1 MSLSNYLKM
10 KTKRLLLPL
19 VAFCMLGLSSCSEN
33 DGPAFSANVLK
44 NIELRNI
51 LTSKGFSFDKEGKL
65 ELNELANSTVS
76 LDLSSTKLTDLS
88 GLDILP
94 NLKEVKLSNN
104 DYGPVFDF
112 STLPSQITSV
122 DLTGNNIYDFEGLV
136 ETKTENDELKTT
148 VLHPLKKLYLPASAK
163 YNVEDLMPFNM
174 LQGQETDIKMADSTG
189 KLEKYTTVREIPDPI
204 FCAYLKT
211 LYPSMF
217 IDKNHIDFSKMP
229 KLREQGQ
236 NIFLYLPEEQENPR
250 SIEGVEYFINNPFLT
265 KFTVMLDTGRSYKVG
280 YLMPRGNINAFVL
293 FSTEIEGGI
302 DFSKATSLGIL
313 GLVKCSSIKQLDL
326 SHTKICNQDIK
337 DFHPLLSNSLHI
349 ENCPNLEDI
358 TFANPSTDC
367 MSKMF
372 LANLPKLKKIDLSK
386 ITALT
391 DLTLFL
397 DNTEVIYPKLKNYFS
412 SDENTLTKLSDGTAK
427 VTVSV
432 SQKILDTP
440 AFKTFIKDYGQY
452 CSDGYEGYK
461 NKYKA
466 VAWKNN

>member
-1 MSLSNYLKM
+1 M
-10 KTKRLLLPL
+10 KTKKILLPL
-19 VAFCMLGLSSCSEN
+19 VALFVLGLSSCCDEKEGLTYS
-33 DGPAFSANVLK
+33 STVLK
-44 NIELRNI
+44 NSELKTI
-51 LTSKGFSFDKEGKL
+51 LTSKGFSFDKDGKL
-65 ELNELANSTVS
+65 ELNNLATSTVS
-76 LDLSSTKLTDLS
+76 LDLSNTKLKDLS

-174 LQGQETDIKMADSTG
+174 LQGQETDVKMADSTG

-229 KLREQGQ
+229 KLTEQGQ

-250 SIEGVEYFINNPFLT
+250 SIEGVEYFINNPFLA
-265 KFTVMLDTGRSYKVG
+265 KFMVMLNTGRSYKVG
-280 YLMPRGNINAFVL
+280 YLMPRKNMDVLAL
-293 FSTEIEGGI
+293 FSIEAEGEI
-302 DFSKATSLGIL
+302 DFSKATSLNVL
-313 GLVKCSSIKQLDL
+313 GLSKCPSVKHLDL
-326 SHTKICNQDIK
+326 SHTKVCNQDIK
-337 DFHPLLSNSLHI
+337 DFHPMADNSLNLIH
-349 ENCPNLEDI
+349 CPNVETI
-358 TFANPSTDC
+358 TLANPAKGATNRVLLVD
-367 MSKMF
+367 
-372 LANLPKLKKIDLSK
+372 LPKLKKVDLSS
-386 ITALT
+386 IT
-391 DLTLFL
+391 TLGNLGIFL
-397 DNTEVIYPKLKNYFS
+397 DNTEVVYPKLNSYYDS
-412 SDENTLTKLSDGTAK
+412 NTKKVTKLTEGKKK
-427 VTVSV
+427 VSVSV
-432 SQKILDTP
+432 SQKTLESS
-440 AFKTFIKDYGQY
+440 AFKEFIKEYGQY
-452 CSDGYEGYK
+452 CSDGKAYAEAEYG
-461 NKYKA
+461 A

>member
-1 MSLSNYLKM
+1 M
-10 KTKRLLLPL
+10 KTKKILLPL
-19 VAFCMLGLSSCSEN
+19 VALFVLGLSSCCDEKEGLTYS
-33 DGPAFSANVLK
+33 STVLK
-44 NIELRNI
+44 NSELKTI
-51 LTSKGFSFDKEGKL
+51 LTSKGFSFDKDGKL
-65 ELNELANSTVS
+65 ELNNLATSTVS
-76 LDLSSTKLTDLS
+76 LDLSNTKLKDLS

-229 KLREQGQ
+229 KLTEQGQ

-250 SIEGVEYFINNPFLT
+250 SIEGVEYFINNPFLA
-265 KFTVMLDTGRSYKVG
+265 KFMVMLNTGRSYKVG
-280 YLMPRGNINAFVL
+280 YLMPRKNIDVLAL
-293 FSTEIEGGI
+293 FSIEAEGEI
-302 DFSKATSLGIL
+302 DFSKATSLNVL
-313 GLVKCSSIKQLDL
+313 GLSKCPSVKHLDL
-326 SHTKICNQDIK
+326 SHTKVCNQDIK
-337 DFHPLLSNSLHI
+337 DFHPMADNSLNLIH
-349 ENCPNLEDI
+349 CPNVETI
-358 TFANPSTDC
+358 TLANPAKGATNRVLLVD
-367 MSKMF
+367 
-372 LANLPKLKKIDLSK
+372 LPKLKKVDLSS
-386 ITALT
+386 IT
-391 DLTLFL
+391 TLGNLDIFL
-397 DNTEVIYPKLKNYFS
+397 DNTEVVYPKLNSFYDS
-412 SDENTLTKLSDGTAK
+412 NTKKVTKLTEGEETVS
-427 VTVSV
+427 VTVS
-432 SQKILDTP
+432 QKTLESS
-440 AFKTFIKDYGQY
+440 AFKEFIKEYGKY
-452 CSDGYEGYK
+452 CSDGKAYAEAEYG
-461 NKYKA
+461 A
-466 VAWKNN
+466 VAWKKK

>member
-1 MSLSNYLKM
+1 M
-10 KTKRLLLPL
+10 KTKKILLPL
-19 VAFCMLGLSSCSEN
+19 VALFVLGLSSCCDEKEGLTYS
-33 DGPAFSANVLK
+33 STVLK
-44 NIELRNI
+44 NSELKTI
-51 LTSKGFSFDKEGKL
+51 LTSKGFSFDKDGKL
-65 ELNELANSTVS
+65 ELNNLATSTVS
-76 LDLSSTKLTDLS
+76 LDLSNTKLKDLS

-174 LQGQETDIKMADSTG
+174 LQGQETDVKMADSTG

-229 KLREQGQ
+229 KLTEQGQ

-250 SIEGVEYFINNPFLT
+250 SIEGVEYFINNPFLA
-265 KFTVMLDTGRSYKVG
+265 KFMVMLNTGRSYKVG
-280 YLMPRGNINAFVL
+280 YLMPRKNIDVLAL
-293 FSTEIEGGI
+293 FSIEAEGEI
-302 DFSKATSLGIL
+302 DFSKATSLNVL
-313 GLVKCSSIKQLDL
+313 GLVKCPSVKHLDL
-326 SHTKICNQDIK
+326 SHTKVCNQDIK
-337 DFHPLLSNSLHI
+337 DFHPMADNSLNLIH
-349 ENCPNLEDI
+349 CPNVETI
-358 TFANPSTDC
+358 TLANPAKGATNRVLLVD
-367 MSKMF
+367 
-372 LANLPKLKKIDLSK
+372 LPKLKKVDLSS
-386 ITALT
+386 IT
-391 DLTLFL
+391 TLGKLDIFL
-397 DNTEVIYPKLKNYFS
+397 DNTEVVYPKLNSFYDS
-412 SDENTLTKLSDGTAK
+412 NTKKVTKLTEGKEK
-427 VTVSV
+427 VSVSV
-432 SQKILDTP
+432 SQKTLESS
-440 AFKTFIKDYGQY
+440 AFKEFIKEYGKY
-452 CSDGYEGYK
+452 CSDGKAYAEAEYG
-461 NKYKA
+461 A

>member
-1 MSLSNYLKM
+1 M
-10 KTKRLLLPL
+10 KTKKILLPL
-19 VAFCMLGLSSCSEN
+19 VALFVLGLSSCCDEKEGLTYS
-33 DGPAFSANVLK
+33 STVLK
-44 NIELRNI
+44 NSELKTI
-51 LTSKGFSFDKEGKL
+51 LTSKGFSFDKDGKL
-65 ELNELANSTVS
+65 ELNNLATSTVS
-76 LDLSSTKLTDLS
+76 LDLSNTKLKDLS

-174 LQGQETDIKMADSTG
+174 LQGQETDVKMADSTG

-229 KLREQGQ
+229 KLTEQGQ

-250 SIEGVEYFINNPFLT
+250 SIEGVEYFINNPFLA
-265 KFTVMLDTGRSYKVG
+265 KFMVMLNTGRSYKVG
-280 YLMPRGNINAFVL
+280 YLMPRKNIDVLAL
-293 FSTEIEGGI
+293 FSIEAEGEI
-302 DFSKATSLGIL
+302 DFSKATSLNVL
-313 GLVKCSSIKQLDL
+313 GLSKCPSVKHLDL
-326 SHTKICNQDIK
+326 SHTKVCNQDIK
-337 DFHPLLSNSLHI
+337 DFHPMADNSLNLIH
-349 ENCPNLEDI
+349 CPNVETI
-358 TFANPSTDC
+358 TLANPAKGATNRVLLVD
-367 MSKMF
+367 
-372 LANLPKLKKIDLSK
+372 LPKLKKVDLSS
-386 ITALT
+386 IT
-391 DLTLFL
+391 TLGNLGIFL
-397 DNTEVIYPKLKNYFS
+397 DNTEVVYPKLNSFYDS
-412 SDENTLTKLSDGTAK
+412 NTKKVTKLTEGEETVP
-427 VTVSV
+427 VTVS
-432 SQKILDTP
+432 QKTLESS
-440 AFKTFIKDYGQY
+440 AFKEFIKEYGKY
-452 CSDGYEGYK
+452 CSDGKAYAEAEYG
-461 NKYKA
+461 A

>member
-1 MSLSNYLKM
+1 M
-10 KTKRLLLPL
+10 KTKKILLPL
-19 VAFCMLGLSSCSEN
+19 VALFVLGLSSCCDEKEGLTYS
-33 DGPAFSANVLK
+33 STVLK
-44 NIELRNI
+44 NSELKTI
-51 LTSKGFSFDKEGKL
+51 LTSKGFSFDKDGKL
-65 ELNELANSTVS
+65 ELNNLATSTVS
-76 LDLSSTKLTDLS
+76 LDLSNTKLKDLS

-174 LQGQETDIKMADSTG
+174 LQGQETDVKMADSTG

-229 KLREQGQ
+229 KLTEQGQ

-250 SIEGVEYFINNPFLT
+250 SIEGVEYFINNPFLA
-265 KFTVMLDTGRSYKVG
+265 KFMVMLNTGRSYKVG
-280 YLMPRGNINAFVL
+280 YLMPRKNIDVLAL
-293 FSTEIEGGI
+293 FSIEAEGEI
-302 DFSKATSLGIL
+302 DFSKATSLNVL
-313 GLVKCSSIKQLDL
+313 GLSKCPSVKHLDL
-326 SHTKICNQDIK
+326 SHTKVCNQDIK
-337 DFHPLLSNSLHI
+337 DFHPMADNSLNLIH
-349 ENCPNLEDI
+349 CPNLETI
-358 TFANPSTDC
+358 TLANPAKGATNRVLLVD
-367 MSKMF
+367 
-372 LANLPKLKKIDLSK
+372 LPKLKKVDLSS
-386 ITALT
+386 IT
-391 DLTLFL
+391 TLGKLDIFL
-397 DNTEVIYPKLKNYFS
+397 DNTEVVYPKLNSFYDS
-412 SDENTLTKLSDGTAK
+412 NTKKVTKLTEGKKKVS
-427 VTVSV
+427 VTVS
-432 SQKILDTP
+432 QKTLESS
-440 AFKTFIKDYGQY
+440 AFKEFIKEYGKY
-452 CSDGYEGYK
+452 CSDGKAYAEAEYG
-461 NKYKA
+461 A

>member
-1 MSLSNYLKM
+1 M
-10 KTKRLLLPL
+10 KTKKILLPL
-19 VAFCMLGLSSCSEN
+19 VALFVLGLSSCCDEKEGLTYS
-33 DGPAFSANVLK
+33 STVLK
-44 NIELRNI
+44 NSELKTI
-51 LTSKGFSFDKEGKL
+51 LTSKGFSFDKDGKL
-65 ELNELANSTVS
+65 ELNNLATSTVS
-76 LDLSSTKLTDLS
+76 LDLSNTKLKDLS

-174 LQGQETDIKMADSTG
+174 LQGQETDVKMADSTG

-217 IDKNHIDFSKMP
+217 IDKNQIDFSKMP

-250 SIEGVEYFINNPFLT
+250 SIEGVEYFINNPFLA
-265 KFTVMLDTGRSYKVG
+265 KFMVMLNTGRSYKVG
-280 YLMPRGNINAFVL
+280 YLMPRKNIDVLAL
-293 FSTEIEGGI
+293 FSIEAEGEI
-302 DFSKATSLGIL
+302 DFSKATSLNVL
-313 GLVKCSSIKQLDL
+313 GLVKCPSVKHLDL
-326 SHTKICNQDIK
+326 SHTKVCNQDIK
-337 DFHPLLSNSLHI
+337 DFHPMADNSLNLVH
-349 ENCPNLEDI
+349 CPNLETI
-358 TFANPSTDC
+358 TLANPAKGATNRVLLVD
-367 MSKMF
+367 
-372 LANLPKLKKIDLSK
+372 LPKLKKVDLSS
-386 ITALT
+386 IT
-391 DLTLFL
+391 TLGKLDIFL
-397 DNTEVIYPKLKNYFS
+397 DNTEVVYPKLNSFYDS
-412 SDENTLTKLSDGTAK
+412 NTKKVTKLTEGEDK
-427 VTVSV
+427 VSVSV
-432 SQKILDTP
+432 SQKTLESS
-440 AFKTFIKDYGQY
+440 AFKEFIKEYGKY
-452 CSDGYEGYK
+452 CSDGKAYAEAEYG
-461 NKYKA
+461 A

>member
-1 MSLSNYLKM
+1 M
-10 KTKRLLLPL
+10 KTKKILLPL
-19 VAFCMLGLSSCSEN
+19 VALFVLGLSSCCDEKEGLTYS
-33 DGPAFSANVLK
+33 STVLK
-44 NIELRNI
+44 NSELKTI
-51 LTSKGFSFDKEGKL
+51 LTSKGFSFDKDGKL
-65 ELNELANSTVS
+65 ELNNLATSTVS
-76 LDLSSTKLTDLS
+76 LDLSNTKLKDLS

-217 IDKNHIDFSKMP
+217 IDKNQIDFSKMP

-250 SIEGVEYFINNPFLT
+250 SIEGVEYFINNPFLA
-265 KFTVMLDTGRSYKVG
+265 KFMVMLNTGRSYKVG
-280 YLMPRGNINAFVL
+280 YLMPRKNIDVLAL
-293 FSTEIEGGI
+293 FSIEAEGEI
-302 DFSKATSLGIL
+302 DFSKATSLNVL
-313 GLVKCSSIKQLDL
+313 GLSKCPSVKHLDL
-326 SHTKICNQDIK
+326 SHTKVCNQDIK
-337 DFHPLLSNSLHI
+337 DFHPMADNSLNLIH
-349 ENCPNLEDI
+349 CPNVETI
-358 TFANPSTDC
+358 TLANPAKGATNRVLLVD
-367 MSKMF
+367 
-372 LANLPKLKKIDLSK
+372 LPKLKKVDLSS
-386 ITALT
+386 IT
-391 DLTLFL
+391 TLGNLDIFL
-397 DNTEVIYPKLKNYFS
+397 DNTEVVYPKLNSFYDS
-412 SDENTLTKLSDGTAK
+412 NTKKVTKLTEGEETVS
-427 VTVSV
+427 VTVS
-432 SQKILDTP
+432 QKTLESS
-440 AFKTFIKDYGQY
+440 AFKEFIKEYGKY
-452 CSDGYEGYK
+452 CSDGKAYAEAEYG
-461 NKYKA
+461 A
-466 VAWKNN
+466 VAWKKK

>member
-1 MSLSNYLKM
+1 M
-10 KTKRLLLPL
+10 KTKKILLPL
-19 VAFCMLGLSSCSEN
+19 VALFVLGLSSCCDEKEGLTYS
-33 DGPAFSANVLK
+33 STVLK
-44 NIELRNI
+44 NSELKTI
-51 LTSKGFSFDKEGKL
+51 LTSKGFSFDKDGKL
-65 ELNELANSTVS
+65 ELNNLATSTVS
-76 LDLSSTKLTDLS
+76 LDLSNTKLKDLS

-174 LQGQETDIKMADSTG
+174 LQGQETDVKMADSTG

-229 KLREQGQ
+229 KLTEQGQ
-236 NIFLYLPEEQENPR
+236 NIFLFALEEKNNPT
-250 SIEGVEYFINNPFLT
+250 SIEGIEYFINNPFLA
-265 KFTVMLDTGRSYKVG
+265 KFMVAVMTGKTYKVG
-280 YLMPRGNINAFVL
+280 YLMPGSNIDAFSL
-293 FSTEIEGGI
+293 EKTEIEGGI
-302 DFSKATSLGIL
+302 DFSKANLLGAL
-313 GLVKCSSIKQLDL
+313 GLSGSSSIKHLDL

-461 NKYKA
+461 NNYKA

>member
-1 MSLSNYLKM
+1 M
-10 KTKRLLLPL
+10 KTKKILLPL
-19 VAFCMLGLSSCSEN
+19 VALFVLGLSSCCDEKEGLTYS
-33 DGPAFSANVLK
+33 STVLK
-44 NIELRNI
+44 NSELKTI
-51 LTSKGFSFDKEGKL
+51 LTSKGFSFDKDGKL
-65 ELNELANSTVS
+65 ELNNLATSTVS
-76 LDLSSTKLTDLS
+76 LDLSNTKLKDLS

-189 KLEKYTTVREIPDPI
+189 KMEKYTTVREIPDPI

-229 KLREQGQ
+229 KLTEQGQ
-236 NIFLYLPEEQENPR
+236 NIFLNEPEEKENPA
-250 SIEGVEYFINNPFLT
+250 SIEGVEYFINNPFLE
-265 KFTVMLDTGRSYKVG
+265 KFAVMLNTKRNYKVG
-280 YLMPRGNINAFVL
+280 YLMPRKNIEVL
-293 FSTEIEGGI
+293 ALYLIEAEGEI
-302 DFSKATSLGIL
+302 DFSKATSLNVL
-313 GLVKCSSIKQLDL
+313 ALLKCPSVKHLDL

-337 DFHPLLSNSLHI
+337 DFHAMFDNALNLVH
-349 ENCPNLEDI
+349 CPNLETI
-358 TFANPSTDC
+358 TFANPGKGTIDRV
-367 MSKMF
+367 F
-372 LANLPKLKKIDLSK
+372 LVDLPKLKKVDLSR
-386 ITALT
+386 IT
-391 DLTLFL
+391 TLRELGIFL
-397 DNTEVIYPKLKNYFS
+397 DNTEVVYPKLNSYYNS
-412 SDENTLTKLSDGTAK
+412 NTKKVTKLTEGKKK
-427 VTVSV
+427 VSVAV
-432 SQKILDTP
+432 SQKTLESS
-440 AFKTFIKDYGQY
+440 AFKEFIKEYGQY
-452 CSDGYEGYK
+452 CRDGKAYAEREYG
-461 NKYKA
+461 A